1 MKKNS
6 LWKNII
12 IGKIDKNHPQ
22 SEKIDKAVDEISKA
36 LDEISRPIDEISK
49 VVDETFTSVG
59 KMTNDIDD
67 KRK

>member
-1 MKKNS
+1 MVMKK

-22 SEKIDKAVDEISKA
+22 SVTIGEAIDEINNVVDEISK
-36 LDEISRPIDEISK
+36 E
-49 VVDETFTSVG
+49 VDATFTSFG
-59 KMTNDIDD
+59 KMKNDIDD

>member
-1 MKKNS
+1 MVLKKNF

-22 SEKIDKAVDEISKA
+22 SEKIDKAVDEINKA
-36 LDEISRPIDEISK
+36 VDEINK
-49 VVDETFTSVG
+49 AVDETFTSFG
-59 KMTNDIDD
+59 KMTNDIGD